1 MTNYSLILFL
11 NNPNKP
17 KPASNIIKAG
27 FWISFVLPV
36 SGNLSCT
43 SLLLSFLEVV
53 VILSSLSFLVIFVS
67 FSSLPLFGITG
78 FLLSI
83 FLRSFVSFSSLSFCG
98 VFVSSSFSFLLIC
111 VFVTEVFA
119 WFCSFHSLHL
129 YFDWLFQQLYL
140 YYYLVDYF
148 QL

>member
-1 MTNYSLILFL
+1 MWIVHPHSMTNYSLILFL

-78 FLLSI
+78 FFSSLS
-83 FLRSFVSFSSLSFCG
+83 FFGVFVSFSSLSFCG

-111 VFVTEVFA
+111 VFAVSYT
-119 WFCSFHSLHL
+119 HL
-129 YFDWLFQQLYL
+129 TLTTKSDECRSRWSPYH
-140 YYYLVDYF
+140 
-148 QL
+148 